1 MRELK
6 GRHVLDLPHSYVVV
20 DVETT
25 GLDPSKDR
33 LIEVAALKIT
43 DGNVSDSFSTLIN
56 PGVEIS
62 SFITNLTGKNRV
74 LMAYMHKSVN
84 KSMEYTNIHK

>member
-25 GLDPSKDR
+25 GLDPSKD
-33 LIEVAALKIT
+33 
-43 DGNVSDSFSTLIN
+43 
-56 PGVEIS
+56 
-62 SFITNLTGKNRV
+62 
-74 LMAYMHKSVN
+74 
-84 KSMEYTNIHK
+84 